1 MNFILIS
8 YLYDKQYVPFQA
20 ATAIS
25 IFYCII
31 IFPLTIFINIRIDK
45 KKFLYSNRF
54 EMILGYIVEIIA
66 LILII
71 MRAFN
76 LNWGIIPITIYS
88 HQVVFY
94 RYYSLIGVFLKNR
107 VHRNWFIILS
117 KTIDA
122 VVTKPEIAQIIS
134 LIIWIMIVALIV
146 FIQLNYHQE
155 RGCNA

>member
-1 MNFILIS
+1 
-8 YLYDKQYVPFQA
+8 
-20 ATAIS
+20 
-25 IFYCII
+25 
-31 IFPLTIFINIRIDK
+31 
-45 KKFLYSNRF
+45 
-54 EMILGYIVEIIA
+54 MILGYIVAIIA

-94 RYYSLIGVFLKNR
+94 RYYTKLWCLFKNR
-107 VHRNWFIILS
+107 VTPQLVYYS
-117 KTIDA
+117 VKTIDA